1 MVKRGGPSARH
12 GIHNTNGWNIL
23 KVGTLSIVLH
33 VDTFPF
39 QMLLK
44 LLLHHMKGTQ
54 TGRRQCI
61 KMEVLRGMRNLKVIR
76 MPCMLGVNIRKT
88 FWQIH
93 LCVMLW
99 TRHIKKKVEE
109 NRIYIKTVA
118 EVVLLTAMQNL
129 SQRGHLETDTSQ
141 NKGNFLELMELLS
154 KHNPLIAKKWKLQEM
169 QNIPVTPFRMK

>member
-99 TRHIKKKVEE
+99 TRHIKKSRGKSH
-109 NRIYIKTVA
+109 IY
-118 EVVLLTAMQNL
+118 QNCCWSSSPYSYAKPL
-129 SQRGHLETDTSQ
+129 PKGASWDRYITKQGELFRVNGTS
-141 NKGNFLELMELLS
+141 F
-154 KHNPLIAKKWKLQEM
+154 
-169 QNIPVTPFRMK
+169 